1 MKTIDWTSQQ
11 NTPGR
16 RVTITTSVNL
26 TKEDVTEALAS
37 NGIFI
42 DGTLY
47 KVPRRLLLI
56 IQANQGYGLRLITF
70 ELETG

>member
-47 KVPRRLLLI
+47 KVPRRLLL
-56 IQANQGYGLRLITF
+56 R
-70 ELETG
+70 